1 MSAKKKTIIIAV
13 IAVPKAFVSRKKE
26 ESSHD
31 GDKEKSHRAVH

>member
-1 MSAKKKTIIIAV
+1 MQSGYL
-13 IAVPKAFVSRKKE
+13 PKAFVSRKKE